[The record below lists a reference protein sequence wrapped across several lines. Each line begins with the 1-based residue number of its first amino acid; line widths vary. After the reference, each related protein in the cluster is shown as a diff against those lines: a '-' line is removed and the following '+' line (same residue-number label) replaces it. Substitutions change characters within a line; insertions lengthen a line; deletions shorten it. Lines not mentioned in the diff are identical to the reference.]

1 MMSHLRHRLTLT
13 DNSTSSDEPLISF
26 LDYLN
31 GSSFSTSMA
40 AWVEDQPT
48 ILSVSLS
55 PQSLTVSA

>member
-1 MMSHLRHRLTLT
+1 
-13 DNSTSSDEPLISF
+13 LISF
-26 LDYLN
+26 LDCLN
-31 GSSFSTSMA
+31 GSSFSTSMV